1 MTQPSRLKL
10 QDVCLSF
17 RFNIFFSL
25 VDFVFF
31 AEDVFWA
38 LGSALKDIVVQVAMQ
53 RKLSKYSHLY
63 IHPY

>member
-25 VDFVFF
+25 VD
-31 AEDVFWA
+31 
-38 LGSALKDIVVQVAMQ
+38 IVVFQKMY
-53 RKLSKYSHLY
+53 SKH
-63 IHPY
+63 